1 MHHAKVTIL
10 FEMRKKISNNSI
22 LAACVLTLLMLCLLS
37 VWQPIHFQKEK
48 EARETVVKQRLIKI
62 RTAEENYKKRHGT
75 YTGDFATLVRGRWLD
90 PEKKFSLSATTIVA
104 KNGKQIPLME
114 CSTTYEEYLNGL
126 NEEAIQEETN
136 KALMAG
142 LFPGLKIGDITTN
155 NDNAGN
161 W

>member
-1 MHHAKVTIL
+1 M
-10 FEMRKKISNNSI
+10 
-22 LAACVLTLLMLCLLS
+22 
-37 VWQPIHFQKEK
+37 
-48 EARETVVKQRLIKI
+48 
-62 RTAEENYKKRHGT
+62 
-75 YTGDFATLVRGRWLD
+75 
-90 PEKKFSLSATTIVA
+90 A